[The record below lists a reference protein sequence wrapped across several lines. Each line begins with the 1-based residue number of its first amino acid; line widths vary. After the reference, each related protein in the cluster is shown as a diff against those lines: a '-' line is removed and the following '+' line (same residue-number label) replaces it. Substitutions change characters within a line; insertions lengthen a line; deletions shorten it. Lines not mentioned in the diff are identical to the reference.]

1 VRRPILDL
9 QFGVIKGHLHLRAP
23 GAAIDEKEEGD
34 LGNVKDRRQ
43 TKIGRGSFRV
53 NECVTDFLFLS
64 LSTLDTYI
72 YKPLHTR
79 THHRRP
85 STLELATSWAKMK
98 EV

>member
-1 VRRPILDL
+1 MRRPILDL

-53 NECVTDFLFLS
+53 NECVTNFLFLS
-64 LSTLDTYI
+64 LSTLDI
-72 YKPLHTR
+72 YL
-79 THHRRP
+79 
-85 STLELATSWAKMK
+85 
-98 EV
+98 